1 MVDTTTLT
9 QLGFTSPGSV
19 AANNS
24 VQNRCDWNQQNATL
38 GVELATQPYH
48 TLLAL
53 GGQLSDL
60 TIAGR
65 PAEQD
70 YVSSANN
77 CGVAVEATKGS
88 RALIIAVTLD
98 NTSDRACT
106 IAKTVAQAIA
116 PKLPSLSG

>member
-1 MVDTTTLT
+1 MVDTTTLA

-19 AANNS
+19 AIS
-24 VQNRCDWNQQNATL
+24 DSLQNRCDWSQQNATM
-38 GVELATQPYH
+38 GVALQTQAYH

-70 YVSSANN
+70 DLSSAST
-77 CGVAVEATKGS
+77 CSVAVEATKGS
-88 RALIIAVTLD
+88 RALIIVVTLD
-98 NTSDRACT
+98 NTSNRACS